1 MSRKTVILMPGTE
14 KILQKMGM
22 QIKKARLRRNIRA
35 ELLAEH
41 TGISRGTLSSIEKGS
56 PKVSM
61 GAYAAVLCK
70 LGLDQDLE
78 KVALDFEGKKN
89 FLEESLKHRER
100 ARAIK
105 KCMEK

>member
-41 TGISRGTLSSIEKGS
+41 TGISRGH
-56 PKVSM
+56 
-61 GAYAAVLCK
+61 
-70 LGLDQDLE
+70 
-78 KVALDFEGKKN
+78 F
-89 FLEESLKHRER
+89 RR
-100 ARAIK
+100 
-105 KCMEK
+105 